1 MIIIEMDSED
11 FFTKYKN
18 NIMKKSGIYVLEN
31 PVKYKD
37 KRIFKIGYAHDSLF
51 NRLKNYKTA
60 YGPIHFNIHCV
71 WNVPEGVFNK
81 RLLTALQTERH
92 LHDLLHSEVVMKSL
106 VTDKK
111 EGEWYYNIEKI
122 LINVQEVR
130 AT

>member
-1 MIIIEMDSED
+1 M
-11 FFTKYKN
+11 
-18 NIMKKSGIYVLEN
+18 
-31 PVKYKD
+31 
-37 KRIFKIGYAHDSLF
+37 
-51 NRLKNYKTA
+51 
-60 YGPIHFNIHCV
+60 